1 MDINKAVQR
10 LGWRFEQASKRPNHS
25 FTINQNDLDA
35 LKKIDEFVVKNQKE
49 QLQNQELFAKLY
61 INNLTELIEHYNT
74 TIFDPIPRRRIH
86 GILRQSL
93 QDLTEKLK
101 DTLNDSEKYELMREL
116 GVELKH
122 PLLRSEEETGND
134 LEKLQGVLVDSEN
147 KKRLLG
153 EVWNYETVKDCVENE
168 VNKVINSYD

>member
-10 LGWRFEQASKRPNHS
+10 LGWRFEQASKRQNHS
-25 FTINQNDLDA
+25 FPINQNDVDA
-35 LKKIDEFVVKNQKE
+35 LKVIDAFVVKNQKE

-93 QDLTEKLK
+93 QELTEKLK
-101 DTLNDSEKYELMREL
+101 DTLNDSEKYELMKEL
-116 GVELKH
+116 EVDLRH
-122 PLLRSEEETGND
+122 PLLRSEEETGSD
-134 LEKLQGVLVDSEN
+134 LDKLQGAFDDSGN
-147 KKRLLG
+147 RKRLLG
-153 EVWNYETVKDCVENE
+153 EVWDYETVKDCLEKE
-168 VNKVINSYD
+168 VNRAINSYD

>member
-25 FTINQNDLDA
+25 FIINQNDIDA
-35 LKKIDEFVVKNQKE
+35 LKKIDEFVVKDQKKQYQE
-49 QLQNQELFAKLY
+49 HELFAKLY
-61 INNLTELIEHYNT
+61 INNLTELIEYYNT
-74 TIFDPIPRRRIH
+74 SIFDPIPRKRIH

-101 DTLNDSEKYELMREL
+101 DTLNDSEKYELMKEI
-116 GVELKH
+116 GIELKH
-122 PLLRSEEETGND
+122 PMLHSEEEAGND
-134 LEKLQGVLVDSEN
+134 LNKLQGALDDPEN

-153 EVWNYETVKDCVENE
+153 EVWDFETVKNCLEDE
-168 VNKVINSYD
+168 VNKVINLYE

>member
-101 DTLNDSEKYELMREL
+101 DTLNDSEKYELMGEL

>member
-25 FTINQNDLDA
+25 FIINQNDIDA
-35 LKKIDEFVVKNQKE
+35 LKKIDEFVVKDQKKQYQE
-49 QLQNQELFAKLY
+49 YELFAKLY

-74 TIFDPIPRRRIH
+74 SIFDPIPRKRIH

-93 QDLTEKLK
+93 QELTEKLK
-101 DTLNDSEKYELMREL
+101 DTLNDSEKYELMNKI
-116 GVELKH
+116 GIELKH

-134 LEKLQGVLVDSEN
+134 LDKLQGALDDSEN

-153 EVWNYETVKDCVENE
+153 EVWDFETVKDCLEKE